1 MNEQDILIVALG
13 GSVVGLNMDDG
24 TQVWRNS
31 MTFGGHAW
39 VALAVS
45 KTRVYASASAKKLFC
60 IDRQTGETLWAQ
72 ATTGLGRA
80 TILAIEERIIIC
92 KGGFVDCFSV
102 DGTLVWSQ
110 SVKKIGKGV
119 AALGL
124 TDNVV
129 QADG

>member
-1 MNEQDILIVALG
+1 MYEKEILIVALG
-13 GSVVGLNMDDG
+13 GSVVGLNMSDG
-24 TQVWRNS
+24 TQAWRNN

-45 KTRVYASASAKKLFC
+45 HTRVYASASAKKLFC

-72 ATTGLGRA
+72 PTTGLGRA
-80 TILAIEERIIIC
+80 TILSVEERVIIC
-92 KGGFVDCFSV
+92 KGGFVDCFST
-102 DGTLVWSQ
+102 DGDLLWSQ
-110 SVKKIGKGV
+110 SLKKLGKGV

-124 TDNVV
+124 TEKVV